1 MVIMYKGN
9 STQLGTNHFWCP
21 PHMTAKSGPVWLDF
35 FLHNPNIHCR
45 GQRWQSDVANHRC
58 LRIQW
63 LFSLSPLKKKRPY
76 SGVSSLASSQKCV
89 FTYQTRNML
98 TWIPPK
104 MGEHWVKF
112 GKKCRIAAILNTIFT
127 IQQSTKG
134 SVKISSPIGVWAV
147 NQKFS
152 MVHGCLWLVFPH

>member
-45 GQRWQSDVANHRC
+45 GQGWQSDVANHRC

-63 LFSLSPLKKKRPY
+63 LFSLSPLKKKTAIFWGLI
-76 SGVSSLASSQKCV
+76 SGFQSKVRFYIPNSEHVDVDSSKDGWTLGEIWEKMPHSGDFKHHFYHPTINQGFSKNIIPNRGMSSK
-89 FTYQTRNML
+89 
-98 TWIPPK
+98 PK
-104 MGEHWVKF
+104 
-112 GKKCRIAAILNTIFT
+112 I
-127 IQQSTKG
+127 
-134 SVKISSPIGVWAV
+134 
-147 NQKFS
+147 
-152 MVHGCLWLVFPH
+152 